1 MCLHWFLYDNVCGG
15 GGRGKKEVEGVGK
28 KEEEG
33 GGEEEERGEE
43 RAQGKLKG
51 IGKWLPPVTTSLQGI
66 PEYSKKDGFV
76 GKGQK
81 DT

>member
-1 MCLHWFLYDNVCGG
+1 MIMWGG
-15 GGRGKKEVEGVGK
+15 GGK

-33 GGEEEERGEE
+33 GEEERGEE
-43 RAQGKLKG
+43 RAQRKLKG

-66 PEYSKKDGFV
+66 PESSKKDGFV

-81 DT
+81 DI